1 MWIACSHL
9 SSDTLERV
17 ALYHGKNLTNLHL
30 NENTHLTDNGLLIII
45 KSCLLITHLDIQGCT
60 NITNCSIKQIPLYLE
75 NVNHLNLSE
84 TKITAGFDIECAKLN
99 YLNLTFCRF
108 LTDGGIALITSQCP
122 NLTTLKLVHCNN
134 VTSDGLKTISTNCKL
149 LEHLDV
155 SGTHFYDSIQEKC
168 QNLRLF
174 YAKRCTDLSDEGI
187 RLITENCPQ
196 LEDLDLSY
204 CDGITDTALKLISWN
219 CRKLL
224 RLNLKWCKNITRD
237 GINNIES
244 TCKNLEQLDLSGM
257 NRQFFGQF
265 NEPWNMNV
273 NMGHQI

>member
-1 MWIACSHL
+1 M
-9 SSDTLERV
+9 
-17 ALYHGKNLTNLHL
+17 
-30 NENTHLTDNGLLIII
+30 
-45 KSCLLITHLDIQGCT
+45 
-60 NITNCSIKQIPLYLE
+60 
-75 NVNHLNLSE
+75 
-84 TKITAGFDIECAKLN
+84 
-99 YLNLTFCRF
+99 
-108 LTDGGIALITSQCP
+108 
-122 NLTTLKLVHCNN
+122 TLKLVHCNH
-134 VTSDGLKTISTNCKL
+134 VSSDGLRTISTNCKL

-174 YAKRCTDLSDEGI
+174 YAKRCKDLSDEGI
-187 RLITENCPQ
+187 RLICENCPQ

-237 GINNIES
+237 GINNIEL